1 MKSRL
6 TLDLHAARIMIVD
19 DHQANVTLLE
29 KMLRSRGYTAVEGY
43 TDPHAAVARY
53 PDWRPDLVLLDLN
66 MPGMD
71 GFAVMKALAE
81 FEPDG
86 YPPVLVVTAQAEVS
100 IRLQA
105 LQAGARDF
113 LNKPFD
119 IDEALARVT
128 NLLEV
133 RLLHSTVLRQ
143 NEVLEAK
150 VRERTREL
158 NESRLEV
165 IRRLGRAAEYRD
177 NETGLHILRMSHYS
191 AALASALGMSAMDIE
206 MILNASPMHDIGKIG
221 IPDRI
226 LLKPGKLDADEWRIM
241 QTHSA
246 IGYEILSGH
255 DSDLMQLAA
264 QIAITHHEKWDG
276 SGYPNGL
283 AGNEIPLPGRI
294 VAICDVFDALTTV
307 RPYKTAWSIER
318 TLDFMRAERETH
330 FDPELVDHF
339 FDLLPEILTIRERY
353 AEPAV

>member
-1 MKSRL
+1 MSTRIA
-6 TLDLHAARIMIVD
+6 LDLHAARVMVVD

-43 TDPHAAVARY
+43 TDPGAAVARY
-53 PDWRPDLVLLDLN
+53 SEWRPDLVLLDLN

-81 FEPDG
+81 LEPDS
-86 YPPVLVVTAQAEVS
+86 YPPVLVVTAQDEGS
-100 IRLQA
+100 IRLRA

-133 RLLHSTVLRQ
+133 RLLHNTVLRQ
-143 NEVLEAK
+143 NEALEAK

-177 NETGLHILRMSHYS
+177 NETGFHILRMSHYA
-191 AALASALGMSAMDIE
+191 AALATAIGMSAHEVE
-206 MILNASPMHDIGKIG
+206 MLLNASPMHDIGKIG

-226 LLKPGKLDADEWRIM
+226 LLKPGKLDRDEWQIM

-276 SGYPNGL
+276 SGYPNSL
-283 AGNEIPLPGRI
+283 SGNEIPLPGRI
-294 VAICDVFDALTTV
+294 VAICDVFDALTTA
-307 RPYKTAWSIER
+307 RPYKLAWSIER
-318 TLDFMRAERETH
+318 TLEFMKEQRESH
-330 FDPELVDHF
+330 FDPELIDHF
-339 FDLLPEILTIRERY
+339 FGLLPEVLAIRERY
-353 AEPAV
+353 AEPGA